1 VCETDPTIAPFEE
14 WVQELLQAEPLDVTD
29 PDDFDKL
36 LLCTPPSQRALRYC
50 RMKAFGNHFRVEDEA
65 SSRMLSYDSGVAS
78 VFEVPT
84 ADARDVSVHYVGVV
98 KDILKV
104 DYGQLSSP
112 VLLLRCQWA
121 KRTDIRRNPTYTRDD
136 SGFLVVNVRPFHIS
150 WPSNPGILL
159 GCSEQTRVESCI
171 TKRSASTTTSGRQ
184 CRRFHHNI
192 GSPYR
197 SNCSRAGATSTPYR
211 LPSWCNRTICRGS
224 IARSGSVLGYMESE
238 ALAPGTFQICM

>member
-1 VCETDPTIAPFEE
+1 VCETNPTTAPFEE
-14 WVQELLQAEPLDVTD
+14 WVRELSQAEPLDVTD

-112 VLLLRCQWA
+112 VLLFRCQSA
-121 KRTDIRRNPTYTRDD
+121 KRTDIRGNPTYTRDD
-136 SGFLVVNVRPFHIS
+136 SGFLVVNVRHNLPRMSDPFIF
-150 WPSNPGILL
+150 PGQATQVFYSDVPNRPGWKVVLQKEVRAQRQVADNADVFI
-159 GCSEQTRVESCI
+159 
-171 TKRSASTTTSGRQ
+171 TTSVHPTGLTAPERVP
-184 CRRFHHNI
+184 RPLHTA
-192 GSPYR
+192 SLV
-197 SNCSRAGATSTPYR
+197 GAIELSAEDQ
-211 LPSWCNRTICRGS
+211 L
-224 IARSGSVLGYMESE
+224 
-238 ALAPGTFQICM
+238 LAQAQF